1 MMNKKGQLKLN
12 KTIEIALI
20 IILTVVILFSLY
32 SALIPEVQKAG
43 DSLND
48 SNRCNAVGCFY
59 NTSGR
64 GVEISGCRINVSI
77 EGNETACSSN
87 LQTIP
92 LSNIFRGGGIIVLLL
107 MVTFILVVIKTVM
120 PKGKK

>member
-12 KTIEIALI
+12 KTIEIALL

-32 SALIPEVQKAG
+32 AALIPEVQTAG

-48 SNRCNAVGCFY
+48 SNRCNTIGCFY
-59 NTSGR
+59 NTSAR
-64 GVEISGCRINVSI
+64 GVEVSGCRINASI
-77 EGNETACSSN
+77 EGNLTACPSN

-92 LSNIFRGGGIIVLLL
+92 LASLFKGGGIVVLLL
-107 MVTFILVVIKTVM
+107 IVTLILVIIKTVM